1 MTRARIVAVLCALA
15 ATAVALGWWQWRT
28 TRAPAASADEPS
40 RGRAHGP
47 ASNRSILRSGH
58 GPEADS
64 RGASGDRLDHQ
75 ALASA
80 FAGTDV
86 DGHLAADAD
95 GNLVL
100 SLGVRDFFDYFLLA
114 VEDVPLAEVKE
125 FIEAYARERLPGSAV
140 TQLMAL
146 LDDYLAYRTA
156 ASEMYQQQLIPRDQQ
171 TPEYYLDTL
180 DKTFA
185 SLKDVRRQH
194 MSGDAVEAF
203 FALEEEHGQYTLDR
217 LAVHLD
223 KELSPDEKRTQM
235 AGLREQLS
243 PDLRASENQKIADA
257 ERARRIREI
266 MDSQADDADRRAA
279 LAGLYSADQTPGQ
292 MADRV
297 IGRDQAM
304 RAFRARVDEYLAAR
318 APILAVDLPADERAA
333 RIDALRREHFSD
345 PQELIWAR
353 TYEARADRANQDSGP

>member
-1 MTRARIVAVLCALA
+1 MKRAHIAICALA
-15 ATAVALGWWQWRT
+15 AMALVVVLGWWQWRAQSAQPGAAQSARSAPGSALGADFGRSARGPQAGSGAT
-28 TRAPAASADEPS
+28 PDGDWRRDHRALSP
-40 RGRAHGP
+40 
-47 ASNRSILRSGH
+47 
-58 GPEADS
+58 
-64 RGASGDRLDHQ
+64 
-75 ALASA
+75 A

-86 DGHLAADAD
+86 DGELAADAD

-100 SLGVRDFFDYFLLA
+100 NLGVRDFFDYFLLA

-125 FIEAYARERLPGSAV
+125 FMAAYARERLPESAV

-156 ASEMYQQQLIPRDQQ
+156 AAEMYQEKLVPSAQQ

-180 DKTFA
+180 DRTFA

-194 MSGDAVEAF
+194 MASDAVEAF

-217 LAVHLD
+217 LAVQLD
-223 KELSPDEKRTQM
+223 SELSPGEKSAQL

-243 PDLRASENQKIADA
+243 PDLRASEDQKLADA
-257 ERARRIREI
+257 ERAERVRAI
-266 MDSQADDADRRAA
+266 MNSGHSDADRRAA
-279 LAGLYSADQTPGQ
+279 LTELHSPAD
-292 MADRV
+292 ADR
-297 IGRDQAM
+297 IIERDRAM

-318 APILAVDLPADERAA
+318 APLLTAELPASERAA
-333 RIDALRREHFSD
+333 RIDALRREYFND

-353 TYEARADRANQDSGP
+353 TYEARADRAAHVDPAGGQ